1 MANDEESANR
11 RVKRQ
16 ISATDAQVDKF
27 TLSLDRFL
35 NNSLDDI
42 LEGLSEGK
50 KSSIESASVLGS
62 LLTGLKRKGLDK
74 EVAKIREIY
83 AEELKFINDEF
94 AEQGIKKAL
103 TAVDKKS
110 IDALIGIQ
118 VSKTTNQVERYGI
131 DIQSQVMSQV
141 IFGKKPDI
149 KKIQKELSPKLAANL
164 KTELTTAVS
173 SFNRSVTFAKAE
185 ELGIDRFRYSG
196 PNDNKT
202 REFCK
207 GLLKKKPAI
216 YTKAEIEA
224 MDNDQGL
231 PVSTHGGGYNCRHSW
246 IPIASKER
254 IGIGD

>member
-1 MANDEESANR
+1 MANDESANR
-11 RVKRQ
+11 KAKRR
-16 ISATDAQVDKF
+16 ITATDTQVDKF

-62 LLTGLKRKGLDK
+62 LLTGLKQKGLNK
-74 EVAKIREIY
+74 EVARIREIY
-83 AEELKFINDEF
+83 AEELRYINDEF

-149 KKIQKELSPKLAANL
+149 KKIQAELSPKLAANL
-164 KTELTTAVS
+164 KTEITTSVS
-173 SFNRSVTFAKAE
+173 AFNRSVTFAKAE
-185 ELGIDRFRYSG
+185 ELGIDRFVYRG

-207 GLLKKKPAI
+207 GLLKRSPPI

-231 PVSTHGGGYNCRHSW
+231 PVSTHGGGFNCRHTW
-246 IPIASKER
+246 NPVATKEK

>member
-1 MANDEESANR
+1 MASDDDSVNR
-11 RVKRQ
+11 RAKRQ
-16 ISATDAQVDKF
+16 ITATDAQVDKF
-27 TLSLDRFL
+27 TLSIDKFL
-35 NNSLDDI
+35 NDSLDDI
-42 LEGLSEGK
+42 LDGLSEGK
-50 KSSIESASVLGS
+50 KSSIEAASTLGS
-62 LLTGLKRKGLDK
+62 MLNGLKKKGLNK
-74 EVAKIREIY
+74 EVARIREIY
-83 AEELKFINDEF
+83 AEELRYINDEF

-118 VSKTTNQVERYGI
+118 VSKTTNQIERYGI

-164 KTELTTAVS
+164 KTEITTAVS

-185 ELGIDRFRYSG
+185 DLGIDSFRYTG

-202 REFCK
+202 RVFCK
-207 GLLKKKPAI
+207 GLLKRRPAI
-216 YTKAEIEA
+216 YTRSEILA
-224 MDNDQGL
+224 LDNGQGL
-231 PVSTHGGGYNCRHSW
+231 PVSTHGGGFNCRHTW
-246 IPIASKER
+246 VPVASKER